1 MFVGLLI
8 GLIWE
13 HFNQQE
19 LAAAAGRKGDGRSAY
34 KVHTEEAENL
44 VMEEKSQHRRMTP
57 MKVEAIIDRRDS
69 KLLRG
74 RFAFAMIGSAGL
86 GDWCLGFC
94 GSG

>member
-57 MKVEAIIDRRDS
+57 MKVEAIIDRRDEAQ
-69 KLLRG
+69 G
-74 RFAFAMIGSAGL
+74 WVIGAMDFVGVAKSCCRCT
-86 GDWCLGFC
+86 GDNL
-94 GSG
+94 

>member
-44 VMEEKSQHRRMTP
+44 VMEEKMRTIANNNGKLFIERAASRTVCLRNDRKRR
-57 MKVEAIIDRRDS
+57 V
-69 KLLRG
+69 G
-74 RFAFAMIGSAGL
+74 
-86 GDWCLGFC
+86 
-94 GSG
+94 